1 MKRKILRAVYEAC
14 DYIKSVAPF
23 DTGNLRDTIE
33 VFEVS
38 KNEYEI
44 RIGGELAPYAVYTN
58 ETWVAPRWHGRK
70 NPNEHWI
77 NLAVD
82 EIVRRIAAVLGGEIS
97 DDNQELIDRSNN
109 KNYWDSAEGQERLRR
124 YGVDDTENWVPRPL
138 G

>member
-1 MKRKILRAVYEAC
+1 MKTKILRAVYEAC
-14 DYIKSVAPF
+14 DYIKSVSPF
-23 DTGNLRDTIE
+23 DTGYLRENIKPE
-33 VFEVS
+33 QVS
-38 KNEYEI
+38 ENEYQI
-44 RIGGELAPYAVYTN
+44 RIGGELVPYAVYTT
-58 ETWVAPRWHGRK
+58 ETWVAPRWKGHK

-82 EIVRRIAAVLGGEIS
+82 EVVRRIAAVLGGEIS
-97 DDNQELIDRSNN
+97 VDNQELIDRWDN